1 MSESTWKTVVCLAN
15 SKKNNER
22 CIAGKEFSEKH
33 YIGPW
38 IRPVS
43 ERKGGAISLN
53 ECTYCDGNP
62 PQLLDIIKIPFKQN
76 RPDLFQS
83 ENYLIEPSFKW
94 KKVDTLDIKFLGAF
108 CDNINSL
115 WSINH
120 SSHYG
125 LNDQVPPEC
134 LDRISKSLFLIKPQ
148 KFFITV
154 QNEYERTKVR
164 ARFTYKEN
172 DYKLAITDDRI
183 ERKFLRKNEGVYK
196 INANPIYLCI
206 SLALPYKDN
215 FCYKLC
221 SSVIGL

>member
-43 ERKGGAISLN
+43 EREGGAISLN
-53 ECTYCDGNP
+53 ECIYCDGKH
-62 PQLLDIIKIPFKQN
+62 PQPLDIIKIPFKKNQ
-76 RPDLFQS
+76 PDLFQS
-83 ENYLIEPSFKW
+83 ENHLIDPSFKW
-94 KKVDTLDIKFLGAF
+94 KKVGTLDVKNLDSF

-120 SSHYG
+120 SSRYG
-125 LNDQVPPEC
+125 LNDQVPPKC
-134 LDRISKSLFLIKPQ
+134 IDNISKSLFLIQPQ
-148 KFFITV
+148 KLSIIV
-154 QNEYERTKVR
+154 KNEHRGPKVR
-164 ARFTYKEN
+164 AWFTYKGN
-172 DYKLAITDDRI
+172 DYKLAITDEQI
-183 ERKFLRKNEGVYK
+183 ERKFQRKDEGVYK
-196 INANPIYLCI
+196 INASPIYLCI